1 MGLFL
6 ANCQKAGEQTAGPTQ
21 TALSGTS
28 GFTPNIQT
36 DISDTSEAQVVQAW
50 IDETQT
56 VLQSSQFE
64 TNMMKLSNRYPSVWI
79 SRAHDTLPTKRLMSV
94 LKTDY
99 STLPGLRWAKSSVT
113 LEGETPIRD
122 ADNSAHGF
130 SGSRHASTGAGP
142 DQVTGHI
149 RLGRVHLARYKSDNL
164 VERSCAINTMAHEI
178 SHTLSER
185 KTEFRMHIL
194 DSGPE
199 NRPPD
204 GIIEASYL
212 IGSAAQC
219 SYLEIH
225 GRIGSD
231 ALLSCFQTF
240 SDPTKASR
248 FRSLACDDFSNQDLI
263 RP

>member
-1 MGLFL
+1 MPADFTWLRSPVTESL
-6 ANCQKAGEQTAGPTQ
+6 PLLYSIAICPSLDSS
-21 TALSGTS
+21 ALSPANSAG
-28 GFTPNIQT
+28 
-36 DISDTSEAQVVQAW
+36 
-50 IDETQT
+50 
-56 VLQSSQFE
+56 
-64 TNMMKLSNRYPSVWI
+64 
-79 SRAHDTLPTKRLMSV
+79 RADNGVMGVMR
-94 LKTDY
+94 
-99 STLPGLRWAKSSVT
+99 RT
-113 LEGETPIRD
+113 LEGETAIRD
-122 ADNSAHGF
+122 ADTSAHGF

-225 GRIGSD
+225 GRIRSD